1 MMTHCKREL
10 FHKAWEVILS
20 DPEFKDAYENG
31 MEVKCADGIIRLV
44 FPRIFTYSADYPEK

>member
-1 MMTHCKREL
+1 MTHCKREL
-10 FHKAWEVILS
+10 FHKAWDVILS